1 MNNEKLED
9 LLLHTLNGTASDS
22 EQDQLQNLLAE
33 NTKLQKAQKDFT
45 QIRTLLREHKQTT
58 FGPFFAE
65 RVLNRIR
72 TMQDEV
78 EHLLFS
84 FFKKYQLIALG
95 IIVGLFVLNIV
106 LADSL
111 SLTSILGFDDNES
124 DLVQINLYN
133 DMIQQP

>member
-1 MNNEKLED
+1 MNHEKLED
-9 LLLHTLNGTASDS
+9 LLLHTFDAASDS
-22 EQDQLQNLLAE
+22 EKVQLQNLLGE
-33 NTKLQKAQKDFT
+33 NTKLQKAQKDFI
-45 QIRTLLREHKQTT
+45 QIRTLLGEHEKST

-72 TMQDEV
+72 TMQNEV
-78 EHLLFS
+78 EYQLFS

-95 IIVGLFVLNIV
+95 IIVGLLVMNIV

-111 SLTSILGFDDNES
+111 SLKSILGFDENES
-124 DLVQINLYN
+124 DLVQIDLYN